1 VISGTISTLDKIY
14 NRVLV
19 AEPSL
24 GVTLMMK
31 TAGALD
37 AEGFSRFMLGKAT
50 IKDWI
55 KVILAMPKLPFLTQV
70 FRL

>member
-1 VISGTISTLDKIY
+1 
-14 NRVLV
+14 
-19 AEPSL
+19 
-24 GVTLMMK
+24 MMK

-55 KVILAMPKLPFLTQV
+55 RVILAMPKLPFLTQV